1 MEQTNKDKLFSWQE
15 RHYTVWRQVKRI
27 YDIDRPNKYCVV
39 FNTYTNSVKSFS
51 ITPFDTLDE
60 ALEEA
65 KLINIVYSPTLRPKK
80 IYKRYYSYRHSR
92 IRDFE
97 YDFSDGSYFWGYM
110 ILDMT
115 NYKIIK
121 LVNTVKMPSHVFS
134 GKITLNDI
142 DVLFRREDE
151 VPDDYIWDA
160 RGEYDGWLQFR
171 WGDGK
176 NAIDYVEP
184 PKKEHYKDFEYDDIN
199 VSDEY
204 LDKIDKENFNIETPT
219 TSSLAEILS
228 DKNPLLKLLKK

>member
-15 RHYTVWRQVKRI
+15 RHHTVWRQVKRI
-27 YDIDRPNKYCVV
+27 YDIDRPTKYCVV
-39 FNTYTNSVKSFS
+39 FNTYTNSLKSFS

-65 KLINIVYSPTLRPKK
+65 KLINIVYSPTPRPKK
-80 IYKRYYSYRHSR
+80 IYKTIYHYRRSR
-92 IRDFE
+92 SRDFE
-97 YDFSDGSYFWGYM
+97 FDFSDGSYFWGYM

-115 NYKIIK
+115 DCKIIK
-121 LVNTVKMPSHVFS
+121 LVNTVKMPGHVFS

-160 RGEYDGWLQFR
+160 RGEYNGWLQFR

-184 PKKEHYKDFEYDDIN
+184 PKKEHSKDFEYDDIN
-199 VSDEY
+199 ADDEY

-219 TSSLAEILS
+219 TSSLAEILG